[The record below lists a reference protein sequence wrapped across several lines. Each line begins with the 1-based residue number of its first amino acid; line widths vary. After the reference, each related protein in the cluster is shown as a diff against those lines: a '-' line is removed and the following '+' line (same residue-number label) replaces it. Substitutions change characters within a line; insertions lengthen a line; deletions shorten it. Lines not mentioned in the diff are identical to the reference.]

1 MKTTKLIL
9 QISALICSAGMF
21 VYLIFNG
28 KVGSA
33 SDYFIDDYLILA
45 VLSLLLIIG
54 FNKDNWRYDYEMYID
69 AAISISSLAM
79 FISSLFHCFVEV
91 EIYNRVI
98 DNEFI
103 ALSVLN
109 IVPFAIFALAMIK
122 TIYKKD
128 GQVINNALPIISL
141 VILLAFGTS
150 SYFMENQSKHWIVI
164 AMICV
169 LIICSKIIENR
180 ILNKEALQDV

>member
-1 MKTTKLIL
+1 MKIIKMIF

-33 SDYFIDDYLILA
+33 LDYFIDDYLILA
-45 VLSLLLIIG
+45 VLSLLLLIG
-54 FNKDNWRYDYEMYID
+54 FNKDKWRYDYEVYNT
-69 AAISISSLAM
+69 AIKICSFAM

-103 ALSVLN
+103 AISVFN
-109 IVPFAIFALAMIK
+109 ILPFTIFALAMIM

-141 VILLAFGTS
+141 VIMLAFGTS
-150 SYFMENQSKHWIVI
+150 SYFIENQSKHWIVI
-164 AMICV
+164 GIICM
-169 LIICSKIIENR
+169 LIILSKIIENR
-180 ILNKEALQDV
+180 ILNKEALQDA